1 MKKIL
6 YIGEDQEL
14 HLRLNDEPDLK
25 VDRVSNVVGFSNAL
39 ETLKDLDF
47 VLSDYKL
54 RGLNGTGI
62 FEKFREHFNKHQ
74 IPFGL
79 VVNQP
84 EKKFRVSLLQSGISE
99 VYPSDVNA
107 KTVVSRINFL
117 KEMLEARL
125 NTAKKVEYQEYHI
138 PLSKR
143 IFDLI
148 VAGFALVVFSP
159 IIILTAIAIKIES
172 PGSIWYVSKRV
183 GTGYRVFDFY
193 KLRSMY
199 MDADK
204 RVSDMKHLNQYAIDA
219 DEAGANEFVSKNKQT
234 EEPPTLLY
242 KDGQPMSEEEYL
254 VYKKKQQA
262 GTFVKFKD
270 DPRVTRVGKFIRN
283 TSIDELPQ
291 LINVVKGDMSIVGNR
306 PLPLYE
312 AEQLTSDDWG
322 ERFLAPAGITGLWQV
337 MKRGKGEMSDEERK
351 ALDNQYAR
359 KVSLWN
365 DIRLILRTVPALFQK
380 ENV

>member
-6 YIGEDQEL
+6 YIGGSHGL
-14 HLRLNDEPDLK
+14 HERLCAEPN
-25 VDRVSNVVGFSNAL
+25 VEVNRVSNVVGFSN
-39 ETLKDLDF
+39 TIDNLKGVDL
-47 VLSDYKL
+47 VLSEFRLK
-54 RGLNGTGI
+54 GINGTGI
-62 FEKFREHFNKHQ
+62 FERFRDEFNKNEV
-74 IPFGL
+74 PFGL
-79 VVNQP
+79 VVDHP
-84 EKKFRVSLLQSGISE
+84 EKSFRLSLLQSGVSE
-99 VYPSDVNA
+99 VYSSNVNA
-107 KTVVSRINFL
+107 DSVLNRVDFL
-117 KEMLEARL
+117 KEMLAARL
-125 NTAKKVEYQEYHI
+125 KKAEKIEYKEYHI

-148 VAGFALVVFSP
+148 VAGCALIVFSP
-159 IIILTAIAIKIES
+159 IIILAAIAIKIES
-172 PGSIWYVSKRV
+172 PGPIWYVSKRV
-183 GTGYRVFDFY
+183 GTGYKVFDFY

-199 MDADK
+199 ADADK
-204 RVSDMKHLNQYAIDA
+204 RVADMKHLNQYAIDA
-219 DEAGANEFVSKNKQT
+219 QLNH
-234 EEPPTLLY
+234 EENVGGINDTKEGSPTLIY

-254 VYKKKQQA
+254 IYKKKQQA

-270 DPRVTRVGKFIRN
+270 DPRITKIGKFIRN

-312 AEQLTSDDWG
+312 AEQLTSDDWA

-337 MKRGKGEMSDEERK
+337 MKRGKGEMSEEERK

>member
-1 MKKIL
+1 MKKVL
-6 YIGEDQEL
+6 YIGEDQDL
-14 HLRLNDEPDLK
+14 YRKLDEEPSLK

-39 ETLKDLDF
+39 ESLSDVDF

-54 RGLNGTGI
+54 KGLNGTGI
-62 FEKFREHFNKHQ
+62 FETFKEYFKKHQ

-79 VVNQP
+79 IINQP
-84 EKKFRVSLLQSGISE
+84 EKKIRLALLKSGISE
-99 VYPSDVNA
+99 VYSSDVNTTA
-107 KTVVSRINFL
+107 LASRIAFL

-125 NTAKKVEYQEYHI
+125 NNAEKVVYKEYHI
-138 PLSKR
+138 PWSKR

-148 VAGFALVVFSP
+148 VAGCALIVFSP
-159 IIILTAIAIKIES
+159 VIILTAIAIKIES
-172 PGSIWYVSKRV
+172 PGPIWYISKRV

-204 RVSDMKHLNQYAIDA
+204 RVTDMKHLNQYAIDA
-219 DEAGANEFVSKNKQT
+219 ELQVGDTPVIDSKPL
-234 EEPPTLLY
+234 EGSPTLLY
-242 KDGQPMSEEEYL
+242 KDGQPMSEDEYL
-254 VYKKKQQA
+254 IYKRKQQA

-270 DPRVTRVGKFIRN
+270 DPRITKVGKFIRN

-337 MKRGKGEMSDEERK
+337 MKRGKGEMSEEERK

-365 DIRLILRTVPALFQK
+365 DIRLILRTIPALFQK